1 MSKKKSK
8 KKKLTTIPRLTP
20 KQKDFADEY
29 IKTGNAT
36 ESYKSAYETDRMKDK
51 TIYVESHRTLRLPQV
66 VDYMDKRMK
75 KLDDVKIPKLKEIL
89 EFLGRVMRGE
99 EKSTVVTNKGTVKA
113 PPEMKD
119 RMSAAK
125 ELLKRYP
132 TNDPLTEA
140 QLRKLNAE
148 ATLAE
153 SKTNESED
161 KTGKLMRFMDKQ
173 SDESLRKL
181 VENIEE
187 GENDGS

>member
-1 MSKKKSK
+1 MRGKQ
-8 KKKLTTIPRLTP
+8 KLTV
-20 KQKDFADEY
+20 KQKKFADEY

-36 ESYKSAYETDRMKDK
+36 EAYKKAGYKVDKMSIESIGSEAFKTLKKPLVKDY
-51 TIYVESHRTLRLPQV
+51 I
-66 VDYMDKRMK
+66 DKRMK
-75 KLDDVKIPKLKEIL
+75 ELDDAKIPKQKEIL

-99 EKSTVVTNKGTVKA
+99 EKSLVVTNKGTIKG
-113 PPEMKD
+113 PPELKD

-132 TNDPLTEA
+132 MNDPLMEA

-173 SDESLRKL
+173 SDESLQKIIDSL
-181 VENIEE
+181 E
-187 GENDGS
+187 GSESRD

>member
-1 MSKKKSK
+1 MKGKQ
-8 KKKLTTIPRLTP
+8 LTE
-20 KQKDFADEY
+20 KQKAFADKY
-29 IKTGNAT
+29 IETGNAT
-36 ESYKSAYETDRMKDK
+36 KAYKSAYSTSKMSDQVIYNEASK
-51 TIYVESHRTLRLPQV
+51 TIRKPLVK
-66 VDYMDKRMK
+66 DYIDKRMK
-75 KLDDVKIPKLKEIL
+75 ELEDAKIPKQKEIL

-99 EKSTVVTNKGTVKA
+99 EKSLVITNKGAIEA

-132 TNDPLTEA
+132 TNDPLMEA

-173 SDESLRKL
+173 SDESLQKIIDSL
-181 VENIEE
+181 E
-187 GENDGS
+187 GSESHD

>member
-1 MSKKKSK
+1 MSNQ
-8 KKKLTTIPRLTP
+8 KLTI
-20 KQKDFADEY
+20 KQKKFADEY
-29 IKTGNAT
+29 IKTGNAS
-36 ESYKSAYETDRMKDK
+36 ESYKKAYSTKNMSDDAIR
-51 TIYVESHRTLRLPQV
+51 VEGNRTLTKPYV
-66 VDYMDKRMK
+66 KDYVGKRMK
-75 KLDDVKIPKLKEIL
+75 ELEDTKIPKQKEIL

-99 EKSTVVTNKGTVKA
+99 EKSLVITNKGAIEA

-132 TNDPLTEA
+132 TNDPLMEA

-173 SDESLRKL
+173 SNESLQKIIDSL
-181 VENIEE
+181 E
-187 GENDGS
+187 GSESHD

>member
-1 MSKKKSK
+1 MKSK
-8 KKKLTTIPRLTP
+8 QLTE
-20 KQKDFADEY
+20 KQKAFADKY
-29 IKTGNAT
+29 IETGNAT
-36 ESYKSAYETDRMKDK
+36 KAYKSAYSTKNMSDDAIR
-51 TIYVESHRTLRLPQV
+51 VEGNRTLTKPYV
-66 VDYMDKRMK
+66 KDYIDKRMK
-75 KLDDVKIPKLKEIL
+75 ELDDAKIPKQKEIL

-99 EKSTVVTNKGTVKA
+99 EKSLVVTNKGAIEA

-132 TNDPLTEA
+132 MNDPLIEA

-173 SDESLRKL
+173 SDESLQKIIDSL
-181 VENIEE
+181 E
-187 GENDGS
+187 GSESHD

>member
-1 MSKKKSK
+1 MSNQ
-8 KKKLTTIPRLTP
+8 KLTI
-20 KQKDFADEY
+20 KQKKFADEY
-29 IKTGNAT
+29 IKTGNAS
-36 ESYKSAYETDRMKDK
+36 ESYKKAYSTKNMSDDAIR
-51 TIYVESHRTLRLPQV
+51 VEGNRTLKKPYV
-66 VDYMDKRMK
+66 KDYIDKRMK
-75 KLDDVKIPKLKEIL
+75 KLDDAKIPKLKEIL

-132 TNDPLTEA
+132 TNDPLMEA

-181 VENIEE
+181 VKNVEE
-187 GENDGS
+187 GETNGG

>member
-8 KKKLTTIPRLTP
+8 KKKSVTIPRLTQ

-36 ESYKSAYETDRMKDK
+36 ESYKSAYKADRMKDE
-51 TIYVESHRTLRLPQV
+51 TIYVEALRTLRLPQV
-66 VDYMDKRMK
+66 ADYMDKRMK
-75 KLDDVKIPKLKEIL
+75 QIDEAKIPKQKEIL
-89 EFLGRVMRGE
+89 EFYGRVMRGE
-99 EKSTVVTNKGTVKA
+99 ETTAVMTNQGVVDV
-113 PPEMKD
+113 PPEMKE
-119 RMSAAK
+119 RMNAAK
-125 ELLKRYP
+125 ELMKRYP
-132 TNDPLTEA
+132 MDNPLMQA

-173 SDESLRKL
+173 DDKSIRKIINSLEGS
-181 VENIEE
+181 EN
-187 GENDGS
+187 ND

>member
-1 MSKKKSK
+1 
-8 KKKLTTIPRLTP
+8 
-20 KQKDFADEY
+20 
-29 IKTGNAT
+29 
-36 ESYKSAYETDRMKDK
+36 MKELEDA
-51 TIYVESHRTLRLPQV
+51 
-66 VDYMDKRMK
+66 
-75 KLDDVKIPKLKEIL
+75 KIPKQKEIL

-99 EKSTVVTNKGTVKA
+99 EKSLVITNKGAIEA

-132 TNDPLTEA
+132 TNDPLMEA

-173 SDESLRKL
+173 SDESLQKIIDS
-181 VENIEE
+181 IEGSE
-187 GENDGS
+187 SND

>member
-1 MSKKKSK
+1 MSRTQ
-8 KKKLTTIPRLTP
+8 KLTI
-20 KQKDFADEY
+20 KQKKFADEY

-36 ESYKSAYETDRMKDK
+36 EAYKKAYSTKKMSYETISSEAK
-51 TIYVESHRTLRLPQV
+51 RTLRKPPV
-66 VDYMDKRMK
+66 KDFIDKRMK
-75 KLDDVKIPKLKEIL
+75 ELENAKIPKQKEIL
-89 EFLGRVMRGE
+89 EFLGRVMRGK
-99 EKSTVVTNKGTVKA
+99 EKSLVITNKGA
-113 PPEMKD
+113 IEGPPELKD

-132 TNDPLTEA
+132 TNDPLMEA

-181 VENIEE
+181 VENIEK
-187 GENDGS
+187 GEK